1 MSLKSYMVTI
11 IVLVPRPSHMLHN
24 LCSLRLILATFEFL
38 VLETELAQAPHWEIL
53 SPEMWYGR
61 NRTL

>member
-1 MSLKSYMVTI
+1 MAI
-11 IVLVPRPSHMLHN
+11 IVLVPMLSHMLHN
-24 LCSLRLILATFEFL
+24 LRSLRRILATFEFL

>member
-1 MSLKSYMVTI
+1 MSLQSHVVAI
-11 IVLVPRPSHMLHN
+11 IVLVPMLSHMLHN
-24 LCSLRLILATFEFL
+24 LRSLRRILATFEFL
-38 VLETELAQAPHWEIL
+38 VLETELAQAPHWETL